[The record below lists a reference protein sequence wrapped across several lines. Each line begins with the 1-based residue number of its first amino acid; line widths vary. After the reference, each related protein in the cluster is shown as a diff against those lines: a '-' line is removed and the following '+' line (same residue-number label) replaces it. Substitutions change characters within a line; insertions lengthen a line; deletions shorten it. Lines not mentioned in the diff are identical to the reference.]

1 MKKRIISLLLVLVLV
16 AALVPQLAA
25 NASAARQLTAAPYAP
40 VEYNYSATASAG
52 TIRYVSQLSWAPT
65 FYKAYWTPYEDYAGH
80 ECLTACVSMALS
92 YVGVSATPAELGDY
106 WNMKG
111 YTGGVPFRTIQWDT
125 QGFGGTYIKTS
136 LDHAMASYL
145 NGNGTY
151 SPAVIHLNTYSVNGH
166 WVMVAGKVD
175 AHTYLI
181 VDPANDAPWTMR
193 VWDGNVYY
201 ERNGEERSEPLTE
214 VFQYYN
220 ANAKVGQTGGQLG
233 SGKPVDANAT
243 AAFVDMP
250 SANDWSYQGINYC
263 VSKGLMNGVDATH
276 FDPYSKMTRAMLVT
290 VLYRAAGAPA
300 VSTANLPFTDLRAD
314 WYRSAVAWA
323 YRSGISSGVS
333 QTCFDPDGKVTRE
346 QIVAML
352 YRFSALQGG
361 QVNNVNGMV
370 LNGYGDGTNVSDW
383 AHLSFCWAVENGII
397 NGVSGELQ
405 PQGQADRAQIAT
417 ILMRFMQM

>member
-1 MKKRIISLLLVLVLV
+1 MKKRIISLLLVLVMV
-16 AALVPQLAA
+16 AALAPHLAS
-25 NASAARQLTAAPYAP
+25 NASAAKQLSATPYASI
-40 VEYNYSATASAG
+40 EYNYSATVQAG

-65 FYKAYWTPYEDYAGH
+65 FYQAYWTPYESYAGH

-125 QGFGGTYIKTS
+125 EAFGGQYVKSS
-136 LDHAMASYL
+136 LDRAMANFL

-151 SPAVIHLNTYSVNGH
+151 SPAVIHLDTYSVNGH
-166 WVMVAGKVD
+166 WVMVSGKVD
-175 AHTYLI
+175 ANTYLI

-193 VWDGNVYY
+193 VWDGMVYY
-201 ERNGEERSEPLTE
+201 QRNGEERSEPLTE

-220 ANAKVGQTGGQLG
+220 PNAKVQQPAPQLG
-233 SGKPVDANAT
+233 SQASGSTAN
-243 AAFVDMP
+243 FVDMP
-250 SANDWSYQGINYC
+250 SANDWSYQGISYC
-263 VSKGLMNGVDATH
+263 VSKGLMKGTDATH
-276 FDPYSKMTRAMLVT
+276 FDPYSNMTRAMLVT
-290 VLYRAAGAPA
+290 VLYRAAGSPA
-300 VSTANLPFTDLRAD
+300 VSAAGLPFTDLRDD

-333 QTCFDPDGKVTRE
+333 QSCFDPNGKVTRE

-370 LNGYGDGTNVSDW
+370 LNSYGDGSNVSDW

-397 NGVSGELQ
+397 NGSGGQLQ
-405 PQGQADRAQIAT
+405 PQGDANRAQIAT
-417 ILMRFMQM
+417 ILMRYMQH